1 MSRHAGLVVT
11 VRGSANTATSSGWHN
26 GTLEGVKGIVLSVF
40 NTGPNRRMF
49 ESTAR
54 VKFQR
59 PLDPGMDILVVPV
72 TYLWP
77 VRPDG
82 AGQEAVIIG
91 GRYVGEF
98 ARLREEVSGG
108 WFVSAAYEHFEI
120 DGEYLVRVLPVD

>member
-1 MSRHAGLVVT
+1 MTTDPLGDVVSQQYEKWVYPAPIDDLEEWLRGNWQWFDPSHAYRLLWPD
-11 VRGSANTATSSGWHN
+11 RDY
-26 GTLEGVKGIVLSVF
+26 
-40 NTGPNRRMF
+40 R
-49 ESTAR
+49 
-54 VKFQR
+54 
-59 PLDPGMDILVVPV
+59 PGMDILVVPV

-82 AGQEAVIIG
+82 AGQEAVIIS

-98 ARLREEVSGG
+98 AKLREEVSGG